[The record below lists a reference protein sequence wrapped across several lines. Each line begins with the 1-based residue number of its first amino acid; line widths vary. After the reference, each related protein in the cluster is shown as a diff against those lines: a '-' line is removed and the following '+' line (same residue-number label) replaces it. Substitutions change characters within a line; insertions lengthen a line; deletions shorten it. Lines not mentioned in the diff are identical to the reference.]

1 MKVLQ
6 KSSASGACPDPEA
19 VVAFVMDGE
28 SGGGGGVVRRHIED
42 CDLCRQ
48 YALEMATARDR
59 LREDGDL
66 PCRDMTDAVMRRL
79 PMEAVDWTPRGML
92 IFWRRALRIAAALVV
107 VLGIMHVVRNM
118 FNPASEPVPADPRA
132 SVVRSGQAWLLERQ
146 AADGG
151 WDVAALGGRPE
162 YTEALC
168 GLAVL
173 ALAGGNASGCL
184 LENIAPL
191 KRAGD
196 YLLARQAGNGL
207 ISRDATASMY
217 NHGIATLALLELH
230 VILGDARMRPA
241 IDKALAYLYEHQSP
255 SGGWGY
261 RGDLQSPPNTSITAW
276 QVMVLLQAREQGWA
290 IPQPVIGKALSWI
303 EGTVGPQGYFG
314 YEGPQPYPEGP
325 FALTM
330 MGAYCL
336 FAALDSGVTPTLPA
350 EALIRESVH
359 RIAPHAPDDY
369 HQAFFFVLAMEL
381 IDGESFHPG
390 IMDIQDAVIARQLQF
405 DGDAG
410 AWPEEGDRWGTVGGK
425 LYSTTMAMLTL
436 ARNPHACCF

>member
-1 MKVLQ
+1 MKELQ
-6 KSSASGACPDPEA
+6 RSSASGMCPHTEA
-19 VVAFVMDGE
+19 VVAFVMNGE
-28 SGGGGGVVRRHIED
+28 SREAGLEVERHIEG

-48 YALEMATARDR
+48 YALEIATARDR
-59 LREDGDL
+59 LQEDGDL
-66 PCRDMTDAVMRRL
+66 PCRDMTDVVMRRL
-79 PMEAVDWTPRGML
+79 PMDAADWTQRGML
-92 IFWRRALRIAAALVV
+92 IFWGRALRIAAALVV
-107 VLGIMHVVRNM
+107 VLGTMHVVSNRR
-118 FNPASEPVPADPRA
+118 NPASGPVPVDMRA
-132 SVVRSGQAWLLERQ
+132 SAVRSGQAWLLEQ
-146 AADGG
+146 QEPDGG

-162 YTEALC
+162 YAEALS

-196 YLLARQAGNGL
+196 YLLARQAGNGV
-207 ISRDATASMY
+207 ISRDENAAMY

-230 VILGDARMRPA
+230 ASLGDERMRPA

-261 RGDLQSPPNTSITAW
+261 RGDMQSPPNTSITAW

-290 IPQPVIGKALSWI
+290 IPQPVIGKALAWI

-314 YEGPQPYPEGP
+314 YEGPQPYQEGP

-336 FAALDSGVTPTLPA
+336 FAALDSGVTPTLHA
-350 EALIRESVH
+350 EALIRGSAH
-359 RIAPHAPDDY
+359 RIASHAPDDY
-369 HQAFFFVLAMEL
+369 HQAFFFVSAMEL
-381 IDGESFHPG
+381 IDGAAFHPG
-390 IMDIQDAVIARQLQF
+390 IMDIQNTLMTRQLHL

-410 AWPEEGDRWGTVGGK
+410 AWSVDGDRWGTVGGK

-436 ARNPHACCF
+436 TRNPHACCF